1 MMKKQSIL
9 LFVLILLSPVLFSQP
24 VSLDTIRMIAL
35 NANQIINNKV
45 NQDLRIVEILPISEK
60 KIDVGHIVN
69 FNDNS
74 FVIVSGDYSI
84 PPVLGYSQNNQFS
97 FDKASPGLLYL
108 LERYKAEINYSRD
121 HRLEAT
127 SKTNELWNKYL
138 EVSKLQGSTKSS
150 VLPMITTRWSQGND
164 FNYYCPYDAGE
175 GCKCLAGCTAV
186 ALAQILNYWN
196 CKVKA
201 EGSHSYS
208 SDYGTLTVNFGNST
222 YDWADMGAYSWD
234 YENAWLIYSAGVS
247 IDMDYGPEG
256 STSTPGKAED
266 ALKDYWGFKNS
277 LDLRW
282 RIWHLS
288 TWKNDLKDDLDD
300 GNPLLYSGGSI
311 GSGHSWVID
320 GYDSGD
326 LFHCNWGFGGA
337 YDGYFSLGGFNI
349 GGSNYNEIESAIF
362 YAVPIRSAGVG
373 VPDLSPQTIYPGS
386 TSISINEV
394 DGATSY
400 SWTTSNGS
408 ITGTTSLPS
417 TTLNTNVNSQVC
429 VRAFNTLCD
438 IYSDWDCETF
448 TISSGPIT
456 GDDIVCY
463 NTNETYNLTN
473 CPSGATVSWSKSPNL
488 TWIGTPSG
496 TSCTVRASSSSTS
509 GDGWVKATIT
519 NTDNNVI
526 YVTKDVWV
534 GKLESTPVSG
544 QAAVCAGCLY
554 TYTANVQGGHS
565 SAYSYS
571 WTYPSG
577 WTINSQWNNNIQLA
591 TPQYSMTY
599 GTVRVAVT
607 NACGTSG
614 YSGITVYPGYNCEG
628 SYMASP
634 NPGSDFIEISLAPNE
649 AGTLKAIQEDIDI
662 IVKVFSSM
670 GRIQFTSK
678 LDRLPYRIDT
688 STFLDG
694 NYIIQI
700 IDKNNVEKIHVLI
713 KH

>member
-1 MMKKQSIL
+1 MKKQSIL
-9 LFVLILLSPVLFSQP
+9 FLVLISLSAVLFSQP
-24 VSLDTIRMIAL
+24 VSIDTIRMISL

-60 KIDVGHIVN
+60 KIDLGHIVN

-74 FVIVSGDYSI
+74 YVIVSGDYSI
-84 PPVLGYSQNNQFS
+84 PPILGYSQNNQFS
-97 FDKASPGLLYL
+97 FDKAPPGLLYL
-108 LERYKAEINYSRD
+108 LERYKAEINYSRV

-127 SKTNELWNKYL
+127 SKTSELWNKYL
-138 EVSKLQGSTKSS
+138 GVPKLQGSLKSA
-150 VLPMITTRWSQGND
+150 VLPMITTEWSQWSS

-175 GCKCLAGCTAV
+175 GYKCPAGCTAI

-196 CKVKA
+196 CKVEA

-222 YDWADMGAYSWD
+222 YDWADMGADSWD

-247 IDMDYGPEG
+247 IDTDYEPDG

-282 RIWHLS
+282 RIWHLT

-300 GNPLLYSGGSI
+300 GNPLLYSGGSL
-311 GSGHSWVID
+311 GGGHSWVID
-320 GYDSGD
+320 GYNSSDQ
-326 LFHCNWGFGGA
+326 FHCNWGWGDD
-337 YDGYFSLGGFNI
+337 DGYFSLGGFNP
-349 GGSNYNEIESAIF
+349 GGNNFNEIESAIF
-362 YAVPIRSAGVG
+362 YAVPERTAGVG
-373 VPDLSPQTIYPGS
+373 VPDLSPQIVYPGS
-386 TSISINEV
+386 TNISISAV

-400 SWTTSNGS
+400 SWTTTNGT
-408 ITGTTSLPS
+408 ITASTTSLS
-417 TTLNTNVNSQVC
+417 NTLNTSVNSEVC

-448 TISSGPIT
+448 TITSGPIT

-463 NTNETYNLTN
+463 STNETYNLSN
-473 CPSGATVSWSKSPNL
+473 CPSGATVSWSKSSNL

-496 TSCTVRASSSSTS
+496 TSCTVRASSSSTY

-534 GKLESTPVSG
+534 GKFEGTQVSG
-544 QAAVCAGCLY
+544 QAAVCANSLY
-554 TYTANVQGGHS
+554 TYTANVPGGHA

-577 WTINSQWNNNIQLA
+577 WTTSSQWNNNVQLA

-614 YSGITVYPGYNCEG
+614 YSGITVYPGYNCGG
-628 SYMASP
+628 SFMASP
-634 NPGSDFIEISLAPNE
+634 NPGSDFMEISPALNE
-649 AGTLKAIQEDIDI
+649 AGTLKTIQTDLDIT
-662 IVKVFSSM
+662 VKVFNSM

-688 STFLDG
+688 STLLDG

-700 IDKNNVEKIHVLI
+700 IDKNNVETIHVLI